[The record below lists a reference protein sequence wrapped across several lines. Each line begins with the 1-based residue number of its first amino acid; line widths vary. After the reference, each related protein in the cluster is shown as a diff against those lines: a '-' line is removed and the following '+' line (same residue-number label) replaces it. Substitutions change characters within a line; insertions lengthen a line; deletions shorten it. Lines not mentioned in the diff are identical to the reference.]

1 MPVRTWHVDIPVEEC
16 RELLAGTVLGRLG
29 VMVDGRPEIFPV
41 NHVFDAT
48 DDSVAFPTN
57 DGTKL
62 HAALNWPWVAF
73 EVDGIE
79 TGDGGG
85 WSVVVVGRAEEVVDT
100 AEVERLASQRRVLWA
115 GGKAKRWIR
124 IVPTKITGRRIWAD
138 EI

>member
-16 RELLAGTVLGRLG
+16 RERLAASVLGRLG
-29 VMVDGRPEIFPV
+29 VVVDGRPEIFPV
-41 NHVFDAT
+41 NHVFDAN

-62 HAALNWPWVAF
+62 HAAVNWPSVAF

-79 TGDGGG
+79 PGGGGG
-85 WSVVVVGRAEEVVDT
+85 WSVIVVGKAEEVLDIE
-100 AEVERLASQRRVLWA
+100 EVERLASQRTVLWA
-115 GGKAKRWIR
+115 AGRANRWVR